1 MSASWSAA
9 WLSGERLGTA
19 ASESPAPALYVSY
32 GMCSG
37 LLSCVVHG
45 DWRMCGV
52 THRLRRARGAARLNF
67 QLSVCVA
74 CRCIVC
80 HAPSVWVMCVW
91 LEKRDRKME
100 TLCFQCLFPRYYV
113 TSGSVLA
120 SSSPIIKILGG

>member
-1 MSASWSAA
+1 MTRDRRARGELSRCVVAVGRRGRAWSAGSA
-9 WLSGERLGTA
+9 TEWYAGAGQELSELPPM
-19 ASESPAPALYVSY
+19 SVP
-32 GMCSG
+32 
-37 LLSCVVHG
+37 
-45 DWRMCGV
+45 
-52 THRLRRARGAARLNF
+52 RGAARLNF
-67 QLSVCVA
+67 RLSVCVA